1 MSLQTA
7 RADMLVFCCSN
18 TGLGLDPGSLSQS
31 VPSLRP
37 SPSTGLASSQ
47 LQAWQFLLRRLPTA
61 QRRLSTSA
69 SHCPVSLLTCHAADS
84 DAVLCCAVRCCPL
97 CSVGAPSSCCHDQ
110 AECPS
115 TKCLACRNKLC
126 NNSDTAHLVYL
137 RLCAW
142 LHLIPSVCADMQAF
156 KAMMRR
162 ESTLIQRTLFVYIF
176 KAVQVSMPCGLTY
189 SATQILFFLVHE
201 HCGLQSRVRPAFA
214 FATHQNLLISEM
226 KPSLV
231 N

>member
-1 MSLQTA
+1 MLNAAALAWCRDLSFASTAYSLVACLLGKSVSLQTA

-84 DAVLCCAVRCCPL
+84 DAVLCCAVLPPVL
-97 CSVGAPSSCCHDQ
+97 CGSAKFMLSRSGRMSFY
-110 AECPS
+110 
-115 TKCLACRNKLC
+115 KMLG
-126 NNSDTAHLVYL
+126 
-137 RLCAW
+137 
-142 LHLIPSVCADMQAF
+142 MQ
-156 KAMMRR
+156 K
-162 ESTLIQRTLFVYIF
+162 
-176 KAVQVSMPCGLTY
+176 QVM
-189 SATQILFFLVHE
+189 Q
-201 HCGLQSRVRPAFA
+201 Q
-214 FATHQNLLISEM
+214 Q
-226 KPSLV
+226 
-231 N
+231 